1 MKLSD
6 ILSDA
11 LGVIDLLKPHVRDDG
26 DQYHAQLVNN
36 LTAAHGA
43 AVESEATAAAPVA
56 DPVLTAIAALGTTIE
71 QLAPSTA
78 PVLEAIEALGSHLS
92 DLTATVRDVR
102 AALTAQPAQATQ
114 PPAA

>member
-11 LGVIDLLKPHVRDDG
+11 LGVIDLLRPHVRDDG
-26 DQYHAQLVNN
+26 DQYHAQLANS

-43 AVESEATAAAPVA
+43 ALEAEATADAPVA

-78 PVLEAIEALGSHLS
+78 PVLEAIEVLGSHLT
-92 DLTATVRDVR
+92 DLAATVQDVR
-102 AALTAQPAQATQ
+102 AALTASATQ